1 MDDNRK
7 LWSLKRHGHN
17 YEQIAAITGLSEE
30 EVRGRMR
37 LPRAGDDD
45 PQFADPN
52 EYLIQLTAS
61 AIQMSWS
68 PGERRRRRLLPD
80 NRVLYDTPVSL
91 TPSQN

>member
-17 YEQIAAITGLSEE
+17 YEQIAAITGLTEE
-30 EVRGRMR
+30 EVRERMR
-37 LPRAGDDD
+37 CQRAGT
-45 PQFADPN
+45 QESVGADPN
-52 EYLIQLTAS
+52 EYLIQLTTS
-61 AIQMSWS
+61 AIQLSWS

-80 NRVLYDTPVSL
+80 LRVRYDRPVSL